1 MKNYGELS
9 GIIFKEID
17 GNIEKITEVL
27 VGDTYSPAS
36 TVIKIDLKS
45 LLHKAIMAQLGE
57 LGSVNNSDYNRDGY
71 EDGLA
76 IDLKEVKIAIDNERM
91 VVYVTRD

>member
-9 GIIFKEID
+9 GQIFNMI

-36 TVIKIDLKS
+36 TVIKIDLKL

-71 EDGLA
+71 IDGLA
-76 IDLKEVKIAIDNERM
+76 IDVKEVKIAIDNERM